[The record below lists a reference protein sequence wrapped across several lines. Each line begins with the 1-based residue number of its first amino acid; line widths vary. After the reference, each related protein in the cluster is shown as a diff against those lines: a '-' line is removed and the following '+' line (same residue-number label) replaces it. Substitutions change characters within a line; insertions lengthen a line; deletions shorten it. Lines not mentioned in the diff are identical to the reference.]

1 MNYEIWAFPFR
12 LAFCDPSLKSFIF
25 MMDVTS
31 DSIFCLD
38 IFVRMCELMDIA
50 LKKND
55 DPILEGKVM
64 MEIIQNSIS
73 SDLSYNIASVVPYY
87 AATARTSRLIEYSFD
102 SSRINTEI
110 TAAHWI
116 WWLSTLPR
124 CIIRANR
131 LFKLRSIASVDI
143 RSNIHAEGAKNISIF
158 IVLSAHCIG
167 CVYFF
172 MSRMRSL
179 DVRTWVF
186 SIEQTL
192 KTYHRF
198 HSTLWEHYL
207 LALFKG
213 FSTISGFEYTK
224 YLANNLEEQFAVIA
238 MTYVQLYF
246 FALLFGTTIHY
257 MGLRDPL
264 AEQAAEKLSDLRAY
278 IQLNQLPPELE
289 AKLVRGL
296 QFQHRKMELDNV
308 DAEIELSQSLQ
319 LKAVKSKFGSLLQ
332 RGCTRG
338 RLFFEC
344 NEHFLNELLVHFNVL
359 YFMAGQDIV
368 KKGDI
373 SQELIIL
380 VDGAVDIINDS
391 EESVSTISSS
401 SPDIFPCVGEVAFF
415 LGIMQPHTVR
425 ARPQEDV
432 RAVALSRDG
441 SEALL
446 AKFPDQR
453 EVIFRNILHWYGLDL
468 DGSDLTGASGAEAD
482 VHSET
487 TVREQLQKSILRRR
501 EEAFAGVIIAT
512 KEGELEVVMRLSF
525 AGIELMTDYDGR
537 TLLSHAV
544 VAGAYK
550 VAEFLLE
557 LRADV
562 NHQNR
567 WEQTPLD
574 EAMRARQQTMA
585 QLLLQHRGVMGP
597 EAMSSTLID
606 ISSGLLETSPDAE
619 ILSRIIRQCHV
630 DPNVGDYDRRTAL
643 HLACAKGNLKTAEL
657 LIGLRAD
664 VNATDRWQGTPLA
677 DAVLGGHMAVA
688 SLLHSKGARMS
699 AEVRADFS

>member
-1 MNYEIWAFPFR
+1 
-12 LAFCDPSLKSFIF
+12 
-25 MMDVTS
+25 MDT
-31 DSIFCLD
+31 
-38 IFVRMCELMDIA
+38 A

-55 DPILEGKVM
+55 DPILEEKLM
-64 MEIIQNSIS
+64 IDIIQNSIS
-73 SDLSYNIASVVPYY
+73 SDLCHNVACFAPYY
-87 AATARTSRLIEYSFD
+87 VATVLTSRLVD
-102 SSRINTEI
+102 SSQIRMEVTY
-110 TAAHWI
+110 AHWI

-124 CIIRANR
+124 CIIRAKR
-131 LFKLRSIASVDI
+131 LFKMRSIASADI
-143 RSNIHAEGAKNISIF
+143 HSNIHAEGAKNIAIF

-167 CVYFF
+167 CIYFF

-192 KTYHRF
+192 HTYHRF
-198 HSTLWEHYL
+198 DSALWEHYL

-213 FSTISGFEYTK
+213 FSAISGFEYTR
-224 YLANNLEEQFAVIA
+224 YLANNLEEQFAVLA
-238 MTYVQLYF
+238 MIFVQIYV
-246 FALLFGTTIHY
+246 FALILGTTIHY
-257 MGLRDPL
+257 MALRDPL
-264 AEQAAEKLSDLRAY
+264 EEQAAENLRDLRAY

-289 AKLVRGL
+289 AKLVRAL
-296 QFQHRKMELDNV
+296 EFQHRKMVLDNV

-319 LKAVKSKFGSLLQ
+319 LKAVKSKFGSLIQ

-344 NEHFLNELLVHFNVL
+344 NDQFLNELLVHFSVL

-373 SQELIIL
+373 SQELFLL
-380 VDGAVDIINDS
+380 VDGAVDILNAS

-401 SPDIFPCVGEVAFF
+401 SPDVFPCIGEIAFF

-425 ARPQEDV
+425 AQPQADV
-432 RAVALSRDG
+432 RVVALSRES

-453 EVIFRNILHWYGLDL
+453 EMISRNILRWYGLDL
-468 DGSDLTGASGAEAD
+468 DGSDLAGAGGAEAD
-482 VHSET
+482 VHSAL
-487 TVREQLQKSILRRR
+487 REQLRTSILQRR
-501 EEAFAGVIIAT
+501 EEAFAAVIIAT
-512 KEGELEVVMRLSF
+512 KESELEVVVRLSF
-525 AGIELMTDYDGR
+525 GGIELMKDYDGR
-537 TLLSHAV
+537 TLLSHAA

-557 LRADV
+557 RRANV
-562 NHQNR
+562 NDQNR
-567 WEQTPLD
+567 WGQTPLD

-597 EAMSSTLID
+597 EAMSSALINA
-606 ISSGLLETSPDAE
+606 SSGELETSPDAE
-619 ILSRIIRQCHV
+619 ILSKIMLQSHV

-643 HLACAKGNLKTAEL
+643 HLACANGYLKTAEL

-677 DAVLGGHMAVA
+677 DAVMGGHIAA
-688 SLLHSKGARMS
+688 ATLLHSKGALMS
-699 AEVRADFS
+699 TEVGAEFS